1 MAKLHSDGRGSS
13 GSTRPVRDEH
23 PDWAELDAD
32 EVEQKVIELA
42 DEGHSSAEIGAI
54 LRDQYAVPDVKLATG
69 EKVTEIIEEA
79 GLAPDIPEDLRN
91 LMLRA
96 VNLREHLA
104 EHHND
109 TQNRRGLQLVESK
122 IRRLS
127 RYHKE
132 QGNLPHDWTYS
143 PSEAQLLLE

>member
-32 EVEQKVIELA
+32 EVEPKVVELA
-42 DEGHSSAEIGAI
+42 DEGHSSAEIGMI

-69 EKVTEIIEEA
+69 KKVSEIIEEND
-79 GLAPDIPEDLRN
+79 LDPDVPEDLRN
-91 LMLRA
+91 LMQRA
-96 VNLREHLA
+96 VNLRDHLA
-104 EHHND
+104 DHPND
-109 TQNRRGLQLVESK
+109 TANRRGLQLIESK
-122 IRRLS
+122 IRRIS

-132 QGNLPHDWTYS
+132 QGDLPHDWTYS
-143 PSEAQLLLE
+143 PKQAQLLLE